1 MRQFVFKVR
10 MSVMIATGEMP
21 CRIYTKCICNI
32 VDDKGN
38 RSGVL
43 LPLADFDAL
52 MEELDDLAVLAERRD
67 EDTLPHEQVVDQLK
81 HDVLL

>member
-1 MRQFVFKVR
+1 MFALGDVLMVDLQ
-10 MSVMIATGEMP
+10 ELHLQ
-21 CRIYTKCICNI
+21 YI
-32 VDDKGN
+32 VDDHGN
-38 RSGVL
+38 KSGVL
-43 LPLADFDAL
+43 LTLDAFDTL